1 MRSKTVIG
9 LMSGSSLDGI
19 DLCCVHFYESEKQ
32 IKYRWVKGTTYPISP
47 PLKKALQEA
56 SEEDKRLGSLLD
68 QSFSQFALKCLKS
81 FLKEI
86 NEKVDL
92 IASHGHTV
100 KHEPENKITVQI
112 GDGTYWAKQLNLPV
126 VYDFRTED
134 VLLGGQ
140 GAPLVPVGDTT
151 LFKEYEYCLNLGGI
165 SNISYKHNNSVIA
178 YDISMCNTPLN
189 ELVKR
194 LGKEYDKGGII
205 AESGQFIPDLFDEL
219 NDLDYFKLTAPKSL
233 DKAWYFSQMQ
243 PLFNK
248 GSYSIADL
256 LNTCCE
262 HIGYQIAQSINL
274 SESDSKRSKVLVTG
288 GGAYNTFLTSRIEK
302 YLDPSFKLVIPE
314 SYLIEYKEAIIFA
327 LMGWLRVHS
336 KINVLRSVT
345 GATKDTSSGKIASI

>member
-68 QSFSQFALKCLKS
+68 QSFSQFALDCLKS
-81 FLKEI
+81 FLKEL

>member
-1 MRSKTVIG
+1 MTSKTVIG

-32 IKYRWVKGTTYPISP
+32 IKYRWVKGRTYSISQ

-56 SEEDKRLGSLLD
+56 NEEDKRHGSLLD
-68 QSFSQFALKCLKS
+68 QSFSQFALECLKT
-81 FLKEI
+81 FLKELD
-86 NEKVDL
+86 EKVDL

-112 GDGTYWAKQLNLPV
+112 GDGNYWAKELNLPV

-140 GAPLVPVGDTT
+140 GAPLVPIGDTT

-165 SNISYKHNNSVIA
+165 SNISYKQNNSVIA

-189 ELVKR
+189 ELVQR
-194 LGKEYDKGGII
+194 LRKEFDKGGII

-243 PLFNK
+243 PLFDR
-248 GSYSIADL
+248 GSYSTANL

-274 SESDSKRSKVLVTG
+274 SKSDSKRSKVLVTG

-336 KINVLRSVT
+336 KINILRSVT

>member
-1 MRSKTVIG
+1 MTSKTVIG

-19 DLCCVHFYESEKQ
+19 DLCCLHFYESEKQ
-32 IKYRWVKGTTYPISP
+32 IEYRWVKGKTYPISP

-68 QSFSQFALKCLKS
+68 QSFSQFALECLKN
-81 FLKEI
+81 FLKELE
-86 NEKVDL
+86 EKVDL

-112 GDGTYWAKQLNLPV
+112 GNGTYWAKQLNLPV

-140 GAPLVPVGDTT
+140 GAPLVPIGDTT

-189 ELVKR
+189 ELVQR
-194 LGKEYDKGGII
+194 LGKEYDKGGSI

-243 PLFNK
+243 PLFDR
-248 GSYSIADL
+248 GSYSTPDL

-274 SESDSKRSKVLVTG
+274 SKSDSKHSQVLVTG
-288 GGAYNTFLTSRIEK
+288 GGAYNTFLITRIEK
-302 YLDPSFKLVIPE
+302 YLNPSCKLVIPE
-314 SYLIEYKEAIIFA
+314 TYLIEYKEAIIFA

-336 KINVLRSVT
+336 KINVLRTVT
-345 GATKDTSSGKIASI
+345 GATRDTSSGKIASI

>member
-1 MRSKTVIG
+1 MTSKTVVG

-19 DLCCVHFYESEKQ
+19 DLCCVYLYESENQ
-32 IKYRWVKGTTYPISP
+32 LNYRWIKGHTYPISP
-47 PLKKALQEA
+47 SLKKALQEA

-68 QSFSQFALKCLKS
+68 QSFSQFALECLET
-81 FLKEI
+81 FLKVLDV
-86 NEKVDL
+86 KVDL
-92 IASHGHTV
+92 ISSHGHTV
-100 KHEPENKITVQI
+100 KHEPENGITVQI
-112 GDGTYWAKQLNLPV
+112 GDGTCWAQQLNLPV

-140 GAPLVPVGDTT
+140 GAPLVPIGDTT

-165 SNISYKHNNSVIA
+165 SNLSYQQNNSVIA

-189 ELVKR
+189 ELAQR

-205 AESGQFIPDLFDEL
+205 AKSGQFIPDLFDEL
-219 NDLDYFKLTAPKSL
+219 NELDYFKLTAPKCL

-243 PLFNK
+243 SLFDR
-248 GSYSIADL
+248 GSYSTADL

-262 HIGYQIAQSINL
+262 HIGYQIAESINL
-274 SESDSKRSKVLVTG
+274 SKSDSKHSKVLVTG
-288 GGAYNTFLTSRIEK
+288 GGAYNTFLLSRIEK

-314 SYLIEYKEAIIFA
+314 PYLIEYKEAIIFA

-336 KINVLRSVT
+336 KINVLRTVT
-345 GATKDTSSGKIASI
+345 GATRDTSSGKIASI

>member
-1 MRSKTVIG
+1 MTSKTVIG

-68 QSFSQFALKCLKS
+68 QSFSQFALECLKS
-81 FLKEI
+81 FLKEL

-100 KHEPENKITVQI
+100 KHEPENKISVQI

-178 YDISMCNTPLN
+178 YDISMCNIPLN

-314 SYLIEYKEAIIFA
+314 PYLIEYKEAIIFA

>member
-1 MRSKTVIG
+1 MTSKTVIG

-19 DLCCVHFYESEKQ
+19 DLCCLHFYESGKQ
-32 IKYRWVKGTTYPISP
+32 IEYRWVKGKTYPISP

-68 QSFSQFALKCLKS
+68 QSFSQFALECLKT
-81 FLKEI
+81 FLKELE
-86 NEKVDL
+86 EKVDL

-112 GDGTYWAKQLNLPV
+112 GNGTYWAKQLNLPV

-140 GAPLVPVGDTT
+140 GAPLVPIGDTT

-165 SNISYKHNNSVIA
+165 SNISYTHNNSVIA

-189 ELVKR
+189 ELAQK
-194 LGKEYDKGGII
+194 LGKEYDKGGSI
-205 AESGQFIPDLFDEL
+205 AESGQFIPALFDEL

-243 PLFNK
+243 PLFDK

-274 SESDSKRSKVLVTG
+274 SKSDSKRSKVLVTG

-314 SYLIEYKEAIIFA
+314 PYLIEYKEAIIFA

>member
-1 MRSKTVIG
+1 MTSKTVIG

-19 DLCCVHFYESEKQ
+19 DLCCVHLYESENQ
-32 IKYRWVKGTTYPISP
+32 FKYRWIKGHTYPISP
-47 PLKKALQEA
+47 PLKEALLKA

-68 QSFSQFALKCLKS
+68 QSFSQFALECLKT
-81 FLKEI
+81 FLKELDV
-86 NEKVDL
+86 KVDL

-100 KHEPENKITVQI
+100 KHEPENGITVQI
-112 GDGTYWAKQLNLPV
+112 GDGTYWAQQLNLPV

-134 VLLGGQ
+134 VHLGGQ
-140 GAPLVPVGDTT
+140 GAPLVPIGDTT

-165 SNISYKHNNSVIA
+165 SNISHKQNNSVIA

-189 ELVKR
+189 DLAQR
-194 LGKEYDKGGII
+194 LGKEYDKGGSI

-219 NDLDYFKLTAPKSL
+219 NNLDYFKLTAPKSL
-233 DKAWYFSQMQ
+233 DKAWYFIQMQ
-243 PLFNK
+243 PLFDNA
-248 GSYSIADL
+248 SYSIPDF

-274 SESDSKRSKVLVTG
+274 SKSNSKLSKVLITG
-288 GGAYNTFLTSRIEK
+288 GGAYNTFLLSSIKK

-314 SYLIEYKEAIIFA
+314 PYLIEYKEAIIFA
-327 LMGWLRVHS
+327 FMGWLRVNS
-336 KINVLRSVT
+336 RINVLRSVT

>member
-1 MRSKTVIG
+1 MTSKTVIG

-19 DLCCVHFYESEKQ
+19 DLCCVQFYESEKQ
-32 IKYRWVKGTTYPISP
+32 IQYRWIKGQTYPISP

-56 SEEDKRLGSLLD
+56 NAEDKRLGSLLD
-68 QSFSQFALKCLKS
+68 QSFSQFAIECLKT
-81 FLKEI
+81 FLKELDV
-86 NEKVDL
+86 KVDL
-92 IASHGHTV
+92 IASHRHTV

-112 GDGTYWAKQLNLPV
+112 GDGAYWAQQLNLPV

-140 GAPLVPVGDTT
+140 GAPLVPIGDTT

-165 SNISYKHNNSVIA
+165 SNISYKQNDSAIA

-189 ELVKR
+189 ELAQK
-194 LGKEYDKGGII
+194 LGKEYDKGGSI
-205 AESGQFIPDLFDEL
+205 AESGQFILDLFDEL
-219 NDLDYFKLTAPKSL
+219 NDLDYFKITAPKSL
-233 DKAWYFSQMQ
+233 DKTWYFSQMQ
-243 PLFNK
+243 PLFDK

-314 SYLIEYKEAIIFA
+314 PYLIEYKEAIIFA

>member
-68 QSFSQFALKCLKS
+68 QSFSQFALECLKS
-81 FLKEI
+81 FLKEL

-189 ELVKR
+189 GLVKR

>member
-1 MRSKTVIG
+1 MTRKTVIG

-32 IKYRWVKGTTYPISP
+32 IKYRWVKGRTYPISQ

-56 SEEDKRLGSLLD
+56 SEEDKRHGSLLD
-68 QSFSQFALKCLKS
+68 QSFSQFALKCIKT
-81 FLKEI
+81 FLKELD
-86 NEKVDL
+86 EKVDL

-100 KHEPENKITVQI
+100 KHEPKNKITVQI
-112 GDGTYWAKQLNLPV
+112 GDGTYWAQQLNLPV

-140 GAPLVPVGDTT
+140 GAPLVPIGDTT

-165 SNISYKHNNSVIA
+165 SNISYTHNNSVIA

-189 ELVKR
+189 ELVQR

-248 GSYSIADL
+248 RSYSIADL

-274 SESDSKRSKVLVTG
+274 SKSDSKRSKVLVTG

-327 LMGWLRVHS
+327 LLGWLRVHS

>member
-1 MRSKTVIG
+1 MTSKTVIG

-32 IKYRWVKGTTYPISP
+32 IKYRWVKGKTYPISP
-47 PLKKALQEA
+47 PLKKAIQEA
-56 SEEDKRLGSLLD
+56 SEEDKRLGSSLD
-68 QSFSQFALKCLKS
+68 QSFSQFALKCLKT
-81 FLKEI
+81 FLKELDA
-86 NEKVDL
+86 KVDL

-112 GDGTYWAKQLNLPV
+112 GDGTYWAQQLNLPV
-126 VYDFRTED
+126 VYNFRTED

-140 GAPLVPVGDTT
+140 GAPLVPIGDTT

-165 SNISYKHNNSVIA
+165 SNISYKQNNSVIA

-189 ELVKR
+189 ELAQR
-194 LGKEYDKGGII
+194 LGKEYDKGGSI

-233 DKAWYFSQMQ
+233 DKAWYFSKMQ
-243 PLFNK
+243 SLFNN
-248 GSYSIADL
+248 GSYSTADL

-262 HIGYQIAQSINL
+262 HIGYQIAQSIN
-274 SESDSKRSKVLVTG
+274 SSKSDSKHAKVLVTG
-288 GGAYNTFLTSRIEK
+288 GGAYNTFLISRIEK
-302 YLDPSFKLVIPE
+302 YLIPRCKLVIPE
-314 SYLIEYKEAIIFA
+314 PYLIEYKEAIIFA

-336 KINVLRSVT
+336 KINVLRTVT
-345 GATKDTSSGKIASI
+345 GAIRDTSSGKIASI

>member
-81 FLKEI
+81 FLKEL